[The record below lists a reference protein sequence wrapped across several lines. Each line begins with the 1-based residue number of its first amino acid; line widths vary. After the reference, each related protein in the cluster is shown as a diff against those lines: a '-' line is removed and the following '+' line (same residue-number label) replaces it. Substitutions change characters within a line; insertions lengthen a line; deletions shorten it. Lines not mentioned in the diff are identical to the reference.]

1 MEPQSSS
8 PKASE
13 SGFSNPNSL
22 RLKIAASLSQ
32 NGDQSAGS
40 NATPSRCMCV
50 SKLLDEITLLWKKK
64 ASYGD
69 EPPANFQPQKF
80 SQLFVEHILGSLH
93 CTTKECKANH
103 DDMLWYVPVSKAN
116 SAVLAGSG
124 QILQVFRRQS
134 KNKPTPGDRNINWE
148 ETVCLNVILQQF
160 DYFVTC
166 AVCIKNMPHNLQILR
181 KNCQRVYPSPSRR
194 RMDIKGDCEEMT
206 YPKLYFSIDDYER
219 VFNDVIVGEGECVC
233 VELIARDRFRDKQ
246 AVVFLGSIRFDV
258 LQKLYDSRGSNTWN
272 WAQKLVTSSYR
283 RHEFVKMRGPHGKG
297 FAEMAVAR
305 VASCGF
311 ETPMSEHGFDMTASL
326 DADLNNQRRM
336 SDTNIFGRLMYKRT
350 AITPGPSGPTSFQ
363 PSQRNRRWQ
372 SDADSV
378 NQDSE
383 FDARSVTGA
392 ETATSANMGSS
403 WSIKGFGSALNWLR
417 DKKEAPALNA
427 YLTYVTLPW
436 RSILEDMLLNHPRKP
451 ILTFDLDLLNQSTS

>member
-1 MEPQSSS
+1 MNPPSKSND
-8 PKASE
+8 PT
-13 SGFSNPNSL
+13 FSNPNNL
-22 RLKIAASLSQ
+22 RLKIDNQSTKNEDQTKPTIASK
-32 NGDQSAGS
+32 
-40 NATPSRCMCV
+40 PRCMCV
-50 SKLLDEITLLWKKK
+50 AQLLDEITILWKKK
-64 ASYGD
+64 LSYGD
-69 EPPANFQPQKF
+69 NPPVNFQPKKF
-80 SQLFVEHILGSLH
+80 SQLFVEHILGSSY
-93 CTTKECKANH
+93 CTTNECKANH
-103 DDMLWYVPVSKAN
+103 DDMLWYVPVAKAT
-116 SAVLAGSG
+116 SAVSVGSG

-134 KNKPTPGDRNINWE
+134 KNKPSPNDRNVNWE

-166 AVCIKNMPHNLQILR
+166 AVCIKNMPNNLQILR

-206 YPKLYFSIDDYER
+206 YPKIYFAIDDFEK
-219 VFNDVIVGEGECVC
+219 VFNDVVVTEGECVC
-233 VELIARDRFRDKQ
+233 VELVAKDPFRNKQ
-246 AVVFLGSIRFDV
+246 AVIFLGSIRFDV

-272 WAQKLVTSSYR
+272 WAQKLVTSTYR

-326 DADLNNQRRM
+326 DANLNNQRRM

-350 AITPGPSGPTSFQ
+350 AITPGPGPSDPISFQ
-363 PSQRNRRWQ
+363 PGQRNRRWQ

-383 FDARSVTGA
+383 FDVRSVTGV
-392 ETATSANMGSS
+392 ETSTSANMGSN
-403 WSIKGFGSALNWLR
+403 WSIKGFGQALNWLR

-451 ILTFDLDLLNQSTS
+451 ILTFDLDVLNESI